1 MTTDTSRA
9 QPGAH
14 VCERRTEGPHVN
26 GVRIDP
32 VSRPGFLHAVED
44 FIGCG
49 RATGNAH
56 VIHFCAAHPTVEAR
70 RDAEYRALLN
80 RGDLNVADGM
90 PVAWAARRDGRPTLR
105 LAGTDGMGELCAWG
119 ETRDLAHYL
128 YGATD
133 ETLAAMR
140 ANLERT
146 YPEIR
151 IVGVE
156 SPPFR
161 AITDEELDETAARIR
176 EAGVDAV
183 WIGLGAPKQDVM
195 AARLRESP
203 ASTDEERDDA
213 AGMGLGAP
221 VDDVLAGRGRA
232 RPPAPLLFAVGAAF
246 DCLAGTKSRA
256 PEWMRRS
263 GLEWAH
269 RLGSEPG
276 RLWKR
281 YLVGN
286 AEFVAGV
293 ANDRIRGRR

>member
-1 MTTDTSRA
+1 MDSDMTSDAARHE
-9 QPGAH
+9 PRAH
-14 VCERRTEGPHVN
+14 VCERRTDGPHVN

-32 VSRPGFLHAVED
+32 VSRSGFLHAIAD
-44 FIGCG
+44 FTDCG

-70 RDAEYRALLN
+70 HDAEYRVLLN

-90 PVAWAARRDGRPTLR
+90 PVAWAARREGRPTLR
-105 LAGTDGMGELCAWG
+105 LAGTDAMGELCAWG
-119 ETRDLAHYL
+119 ESRELAHYL
-128 YGATD
+128 YGATQD
-133 ETLAAMR
+133 TLTAMR
-140 ANLERT
+140 ANLERM
-146 YPEIR
+146 YPSIR

-161 AITDEELDETAARIR
+161 AISDEELDETAARIR
-176 EAGVDAV
+176 GAGADAV

-195 AARLRESP
+195 GARLRE
-203 ASTDEERDDA
+203 RA
-213 AGMGLGAP
+213 A
-221 VDDVLAGRGRA
+221 
-232 RPPAPLLFAVGAAF
+232 APLLFAVGAAF
-246 DCLAGTKSRA
+246 DFLAGTKSRA

-281 YLVGN
+281 YLIGN

-293 ANDRIRGRR
+293 ASDRIHGRR

>member
-1 MTTDTSRA
+1 MDFDMTTDTSPA
-9 QPGAH
+9 QPEAH
-14 VCERRTEGPHVN
+14 LCERRTEGPHVN

-49 RATGNAH
+49 QATGNAH

-133 ETLAAMR
+133 ETLVAMR

-176 EAGVDAV
+176 AAGADAV

-195 AARLRESP
+195 AARLRER
-203 ASTDEERDDA
+203 T
-213 AGMGLGAP
+213 
-221 VDDVLAGRGRA
+221 
-232 RPPAPLLFAVGAAF
+232 PAPLLFAVGAAF
-246 DCLAGTKSRA
+246 DFLAGTKSRA

-293 ANDRIRGRR
+293 ASDRIRGRR

>member
-70 RDAEYRALLN
+70 HDAEYRALLN

-128 YGATD
+128 YGATE

-176 EAGVDAV
+176 AAGVDAV

-195 AARLRESP
+195 AARLRE
-203 ASTDEERDDA
+203 RDARPVAVRGGRRLRLPRGHQEPRAGVDA
-213 AGMGLGAP
+213 AQRPGVGPPVGIRAGTAMEAVPGRERGVRGGRRERPDPRPSMSGSAP
-221 VDDVLAGRGRA
+221 GDPIRGVPAAAGRACRDG
-232 RPPAPLLFAVGAAF
+232 
-246 DCLAGTKSRA
+246 
-256 PEWMRRS
+256 
-263 GLEWAH
+263 
-269 RLGSEPG
+269 
-276 RLWKR
+276 
-281 YLVGN
+281 
-286 AEFVAGV
+286 
-293 ANDRIRGRR
+293 

>member
-1 MTTDTSRA
+1 M
-9 QPGAH
+9 
-14 VCERRTEGPHVN
+14 
-26 GVRIDP
+26 
-32 VSRPGFLHAVED
+32 SRPGFLHALED

-70 RDAEYRALLN
+70 HDAEYRALLN

-119 ETRDLAHYL
+119 EPRDLAHYL
-128 YGATD
+128 YGATE

-176 EAGVDAV
+176 A
-183 WIGLGAPKQDVM
+183 
-195 AARLRESP
+195 
-203 ASTDEERDDA
+203 
-213 AGMGLGAP
+213 
-221 VDDVLAGRGRA
+221 AGRGRRLDRPGRAEAGRDGRPASRADA
-232 RPPAPLLFAVGAAF
+232 RPVAVRGG
-246 DCLAGTKSRA
+246 C
-256 PEWMRRS
+256 
-263 GLEWAH
+263 
-269 RLGSEPG
+269 RLRLPRGHQEPG
-276 RLWKR
+276 
-281 YLVGN
+281 
-286 AEFVAGV
+286 A
-293 ANDRIRGRR
+293 